1 MGQLMDIAQQIAAQ
15 LMDHGAEGRG
25 LTRDDLVR
33 QIGNAAGHAIN
44 CYPGD
49 PTSACHSL
57 AVFVSITDPAS
68 RKGRRGHLTFGQALK
83 KLVQHMQG
91 ACQGQTGA
99 AVLIADSWD
108 AVACHEWRQNLKQI
122 RASGAVVELYLVRN
136 GRCWDIDS

>member
-1 MGQLMDIAQQIAAQ
+1 MGQFMGIAQQIAAQ
-15 LMDHGAEGRG
+15 LTDQGAEGSG
-25 LTRDDLVR
+25 LTRDDLIR

-68 RKGRRGHLTFGQALK
+68 RKRRRGHLSFAQAHK
-83 KLVQHMQG
+83 NLVQHMQG

-108 AVACHEWRQNLKQI
+108 AVACHEWRENLKQI
-122 RASGAVVELYLVRN
+122 RASGALVEMYLVRD
-136 GRCWDIDS
+136 GRCWEIDS